1 MQQKK
6 CLEYYLD
13 SKIYNNEEI
22 QKNIEETKKEFPKK
36 KIRVDIQLNSFGM
49 YIITFYFENR
59 ESIFHKIKVYFKKKK
74 NNKILLLQ
82 EKNDSKIENKT
93 TREDKTKKRLEK
105 YYGQKYGQYKKTQTY
120 RPY

>member
-1 MQQKK
+1 MNKTK
-6 CLEYYLD
+6 CIQYYLD
-13 SKIYNNEEI
+13 SRKYSSKEVLE
-22 QKNIEETKKEFPKK
+22 NIEETKKEFPKK
-36 KIRVDIQLNSFGM
+36 KIKVDIQLNSFGM

-82 EKNDSKIENKT
+82 EKNDSKIENNT